1 MRPSRTSEPRSD
13 GPGALRGGDRRDL
26 VMGTNR
32 LISAPISALRAVFAG
47 VGRIVMVADR
57 PEVATGHT
65 GNGVRWRSLDLTGNV
80 RLLSAD
86 DLDDGRVIVA
96 QAAPPEAQAAPPQA
110 QTAPP
115 QAQTA
120 PPQVQTAP
128 PQAQAAPP
136 QAQASAELEFDAV
149 ELPLGNYDNLTLPS
163 IRARLRG
170 LDVEQL
176 RVLAAYERSH
186 AERPEVL
193 GMFERRIERLETG
206 Q

>member
-1 MRPSRTSEPRSD
+1 
-13 GPGALRGGDRRDL
+13 
-26 VMGTNR
+26 MGTNR
-32 LISAPISALRAVFAG
+32 LISAPISALRAVFTG

-57 PEVATGHT
+57 PEDAAGHA
-65 GNGVRWRSLDLTGNV
+65 GNGVQWRSLDLTGNV

-86 DLDDGRVIVA
+86 DLDDGRVIATQAAPPEA

-110 QTAPP
+110 Q
-115 QAQTA
+115 
-120 PPQVQTAP
+120 V
-128 PQAQAAPP
+128 
-136 QAQASAELEFDAV
+136 SAELEFDAV
-149 ELPLGNYDNLTLPS
+149 ELPLDNYDNLTLPS

-170 LDVEQL
+170 LNVDQL

-206 Q
+206 H

>member
-1 MRPSRTSEPRSD
+1 
-13 GPGALRGGDRRDL
+13 
-26 VMGTNR
+26 MGTNR

-57 PEVATGHT
+57 PEDAAGHT

-96 QAAPPEAQAAPPQA
+96 QAAPP
-110 QTAPP
+110 
-115 QAQTA
+115 
-120 PPQVQTAP
+120 
-128 PQAQAAPP
+128 QAQAAPP
-136 QAQASAELEFDAV
+136 QAQVSAELEFDAV

>member
-1 MRPSRTSEPRSD
+1 
-13 GPGALRGGDRRDL
+13 
-26 VMGTNR
+26 MGTNR

-57 PEVATGHT
+57 PEDAAGHT

-96 QAAPPEAQAAPPQA
+96 QAAPPQAQA
-110 QTAPP
+110 
-115 QAQTA
+115 
-120 PPQVQTAP
+120 AP

-136 QAQASAELEFDAV
+136 QAQVSAELEFDAV

>member
-1 MRPSRTSEPRSD
+1 
-13 GPGALRGGDRRDL
+13 
-26 VMGTNR
+26 MGTNR

-57 PEVATGHT
+57 PEDAAGHT

-115 QAQTA
+115 QAQ
-120 PPQVQTAP
+120 
-128 PQAQAAPP
+128 AAPP
-136 QAQASAELEFDAV
+136 QAQVSAELEFDAV

>member
-1 MRPSRTSEPRSD
+1 
-13 GPGALRGGDRRDL
+13 
-26 VMGTNR
+26 MGTNR
-32 LISAPISALRAVFAG
+32 LISAPISALRAVFTG

-57 PEVATGHT
+57 PEDAAGHA
-65 GNGVRWRSLDLTGNV
+65 GNGVQWRSLDLTGNV

-86 DLDDGRVIVA
+86 DLDDGRVIATQAAPPEAQAAPPEA

-110 QTAPP
+110 Q
-115 QAQTA
+115 
-120 PPQVQTAP
+120 V
-128 PQAQAAPP
+128 
-136 QAQASAELEFDAV
+136 SAELEFDAV
-149 ELPLGNYDNLTLPS
+149 ELPLDNYDNLTLPS

-170 LDVEQL
+170 LNVDQL

-206 Q
+206 H